1 MHLAIAS
8 HRLGVIP
15 AVVLLL
21 ASFGDDPA
29 TTTIE
34 FGP

>member
-1 MHLAIAS
+1 MHLAIAN

-29 TTTIE
+29 TTTIAL
-34 FGP
+34 GP

>member
-1 MHLAIAS
+1 MHLATAS
-8 HRLGVIP
+8 HRLDVIP

-34 FGP
+34 LGP

>member
-1 MHLAIAS
+1 MQLAIAS

-21 ASFGDDPA
+21 AACGVDLA
-29 TTTIE
+29 ATTIE
-34 FGP
+34 LGP

>member
-21 ASFGDDPA
+21 ASFGHDPA
-29 TTTIE
+29 TTTIAL
-34 FGP
+34 GP